1 MEQERPA
8 PLCPN
13 HPTVIMSRVATFERY
28 GVSTFERYWF
38 ICTQRQSPEVPRT
51 CGNSLGA

>member
-13 HPTVIMSRVATFERY
+13 HPTVIMSRV
-28 GVSTFERYWF
+28 GVRDWF
-38 ICTQRQSPEVPRT
+38 VCTQRQSPEVPRT

>member
-13 HPTVIMSRVATFERY
+13 HPTVIMFRVVTRPY
-28 GVSTFERYWF
+28 LDWYV
-38 ICTQRQSPEVPRT
+38 CTQLQSPEMPRT
-51 CGNSLGA
+51 CGNSMGA